1 MATNQ
6 EGIISSIESKLGLSG
21 LNYNEAIF
29 RLAENY
35 GITDGDFNSVYS
47 QYLRFVIGS
56 EKTNINE
63 LEAAYSVLF
72 FNNNVNSINDIT
84 KSIID
89 TVSGVE
95 VWLDSSDAVTISQA
109 ANKVSQW
116 DDKSLGT
123 IRNVT
128 QGVGSRQ
135 PLTNTNTLNN
145 KNVLKFDGAQTLF
158 NPTNNLIY
166 DTSSIFVVAKADAT
180 TEDDLYGSGGSLAT
194 GDVLLMNFFNK
205 FRGHF
210 RTGASFN
217 VIDSVANSTT
227 NATIYTQAVGGGF
240 ITIRRNGTLDNSLA
254 ITGTPSAIPKG
265 VYVGSRNDEY
275 DNARF
280 DGDMAEILVYTP
292 KLSDVDFNRVGNYLA
307 FKWGLTWNDI

>member
-1 MATNQ
+1 MALTKSLTQ
-6 EGIISSIESKLGLSG
+6 SLSKEISSDISLFDPQADVS
-21 LNYNEAIF
+21 
-29 RLAENY
+29 
-35 GITDGDFNSVYS
+35 
-47 QYLRFVIGS
+47 
-56 EKTNINE
+56 
-63 LEAAYSVLF
+63 SVLQVWF
-72 FNNNVNSINDIT
+72 DASDLSTIT
-84 KSIID
+84 
-89 TVSGVE
+89 E
-95 VWLDSSDAVTISQA
+95 V

-116 DDKSLGT
+116 DDKSSGIT
-123 IRNVT
+123 RNAT

-145 KNVLKFDGAQTLF
+145 KNVLKFDGAQALF

-180 TEDDLYGSGGSLAT
+180 TEGDLYGSGGSLLNP
-194 GDVLLMNFFNK
+194 GGVLLMNFFNK

-217 VIDSVANSTT
+217 IIDSVANSTT